1 MQDIA
6 RGISPKWFSQIRQGF
21 QEYWQDQL
29 RKKVHMEEFIRRI
42 EVEIAQKQ
50 LLIKQKEKEEL

>member
-6 RGISPKWFSQIRQGF
+6 RGVSPKWFSQIRQGF
-21 QEYWQDQL
+21 QEYRQDQL
-29 RKKVHMEEFIRRI
+29 RKKVHMEEFIRQI